1 MRFLFLFALLLSAC
15 ARTITP
21 NTYTLRSES
30 VKFQIIDIS
39 DILKE
44 KGVEGTVLIYD
55 EKNNQYYS
63 NDFALAKEKYCPAST
78 FKIANTLVGLET
90 RTILVEHT
98 FRWDGKER
106 DVVNWNQDLSLRDAF
121 QYSCVPCYQDLA
133 RQIGVKK
140 MRTTLDS
147 MGYPGMDVRTDNID
161 QFWLTKD
168 AKISPLEQVD
178 FLKRLNT
185 HSFSLNPETFE
196 AFKKIAIVEDGEKG
210 KLYAKTGLSM
220 MDGKRI
226 DGGWYVGWIQK
237 EKNRI
242 YFATH
247 LTPTDQVN
255 NADFMSS
262 RIDVTISTLNYLY
275 YW

>member
-1 MRFLFLFALLLSAC
+1 MRFILLFVLVLAGC

-21 NTYTLRSES
+21 YTYTLRSEN

-63 NDFALAKEKYCPAST
+63 NDYALAKDKYCPAST

-90 RTILVEHT
+90 GTIPVDHT
-98 FRWDGKER
+98 FKWDGKER

-121 QYSCVPCYQDLA
+121 QFSCVPCYQDLA

-140 MRTTLDS
+140 MRTALDS
-147 MGYPGMDVRTDNID
+147 MGYPGMNVRADNVD

-168 AKISPLEQVD
+168 SKISPLEQVD

-185 HSFSLNPETFE
+185 RSFSLKPETLE
-196 AFKKIAIVEDGEKG
+196 AFKKIAIVEDGENG

-247 LTPTDQVN
+247 ITPTKEVS
-255 NADFMSS
+255 NADFMGA
-262 RIDVTISTLNYLY
+262 RIDVTFSTLDYLNY
-275 YW
+275 W

>member
-1 MRFLFLFALLLSAC
+1 MRLLFLFGLILISC

-44 KGVEGTVLIYD
+44 KKVEGTVLIYD

-63 NDFALAKEKYCPAST
+63 NDYNLAKEKYCPAST

-90 RTILVEHT
+90 GTINADHT
-98 FRWDGKER
+98 FKWDGKER
-106 DVVNWNQDLSLRDAF
+106 DIVNWNQDLSLRDAF
-121 QYSCVPCYQDLA
+121 QYSCVPCYQSLA
-133 RQIGVKK
+133 REIGLKK
-140 MRTTLDS
+140 MKSTLDS
-147 MGYPGMDVRTDNID
+147 IGYPGMDVRADNLD
-161 QFWLTKD
+161 QFWLTSD
-168 AKISPLEQVD
+168 SKISPLEQVD

-185 HSFSLNPETFE
+185 KSFNLQATTLSE
-196 AFKKIAIVEDGEKG
+196 FKKIAIVEDGEKG

-220 MDGKRI
+220 LDGKHM

-247 LTPTDQVN
+247 LTPTKEVN
-255 NADFMSS
+255 NADFMSA
-262 RIDVTISTLNYLY
+262 RLDVTYATLSYLY